1 MDCGKPAAY
10 VDKCYRKKTF
20 LLTYQHLINAVP
32 SEEEWLVTNYDPIIP
47 LVIRKKPG
55 KPKKVRR
62 RVKVRI

>member
-1 MDCGKPAAY
+1 MDCGKLAAY
-10 VDKCYRKKTF
+10 VDECYRKKTF

-55 KPKKVRR
+55 KP
-62 RVKVRI
+62 